1 MANAVEIDGSA
12 EPFHP
17 VREFGRS
24 LAYLRRGIGEMF
36 LLLGLFA
43 VYESARLLGGRDVP
57 ATFRHARDLLGV
69 ERLLTC
75 PASSDC
81 RPRC

>member
-1 MANAVEIDGSA
+1 
-12 EPFHP
+12 
-17 VREFGRS
+17 
-24 LAYLRRGIGEMF
+24 MF